1 MSAKLF
7 EVIGNIFENPEL
19 MVLSRN
25 HLGPY
30 IPYSSGNGDEQVG
43 TVFNVRCINMSR
55 IFFRLTVDNRRVTA
69 KARTI
74 A

>member
-30 IPYSSGNGDEQVG
+30 IPYSFGNGDEQVG
-43 TVFNVRCINMSR
+43 TYSM
-55 IFFRLTVDNRRVTA
+55 LDA
-69 KARTI
+69 
-74 A
+74 